1 MELTMAVNA
10 SLIALTRKRI
20 FCTEPFRI
28 PQAGKVCYGG
38 GRLCILRPP
47 VELCMLFLHVHC
59 GVVIH

>member
-38 GRLCILRPP
+38 GGGA
-47 VELCMLFLHVHC
+47 HC
-59 GVVIH
+59 GPGSLHMRSLALSYAH

>member
-1 MELTMAVNA
+1 MAVNA

-38 GRLCILRPP
+38 GGGA
-47 VELCMLFLHVHC
+47 HC
-59 GVVIH
+59 GPGSLHMRSLALSYAH